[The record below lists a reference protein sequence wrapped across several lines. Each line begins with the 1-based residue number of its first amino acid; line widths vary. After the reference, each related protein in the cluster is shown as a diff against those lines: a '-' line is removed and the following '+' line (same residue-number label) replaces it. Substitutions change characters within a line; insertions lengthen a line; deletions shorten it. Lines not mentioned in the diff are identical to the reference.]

1 MTAAGAQ
8 AGAQPEVVYAGS
20 VCVAMVCAGAM
31 SRLLGRPGEG
41 LRRARLLCS
50 GGAEPVSRW
59 GGPAAGAVE
68 AAVRTVRGLGAR
80 VGSAGWCPVGGALL
94 ALLGESVLPLLAGAV
109 AAPLLARRLRVRE
122 RRRAG
127 AAREAAVIALCSA
140 VAGELR
146 AGRTPE
152 RALLATGMPGFGD
165 TGAVVLAAARFGGDV
180 PGALRQAARQEG
192 AEGLGGMA
200 ACWQVAVE
208 GGAGLAD
215 GLERVAG
222 SLRAERDRREE
233 LRAQLAGPRSTA
245 LVLAL
250 LPLFG
255 LLLGG
260 AMGAR
265 PLHVLLHSPAGWACL
280 AGAGLL
286 EWAGLA
292 WVSRIVRSAEEGG
305 RR

>member
-1 MTAAGAQ
+1 
-8 AGAQPEVVYAGS
+8 
-20 VCVAMVCAGAM
+20 MVCAGAVNRM
-31 SRLLGRPGEG
+31 LGRSGERA
-41 LRRARLLCS
+41 RRARLLRA
-50 GGAEPVSRW
+50 GGVEPLSRW
-59 GGPAAGAVE
+59 GGSAGGAVE
-68 AAVRTVRGLGAR
+68 AVVRTVRGAGAR
-80 VGSAGWCPVGGALL
+80 VGPAWWCLAAGVLL
-94 ALLGESVLPLLAGAV
+94 ALLGESVLPLLAGVVAV
-109 AAPLLARRLRVRE
+109 PLLDRRLRARE
-122 RRRAG
+122 RRRTGRARG
-127 AAREAAVIALCSA
+127 ATVIALCSA

-152 RALLATGMPGFGD
+152 RALLAAGMPGFG
-165 TGAVVLAAARFGGDV
+165 GAGAAVLAAARFGGDV
-180 PGALRQAARQEG
+180 PEALRQAARREG

-200 ACWQVAVE
+200 ACWRVAADR
-208 GGAGLAD
+208 GAGLAD
-215 GLERVAG
+215 GLDRVAG

-250 LPLFG
+250 LPFFG

-280 AGAGLL
+280 VGAGLL

-292 WVSRIVRSAEEGG
+292 WVSRIVRRAEEGG